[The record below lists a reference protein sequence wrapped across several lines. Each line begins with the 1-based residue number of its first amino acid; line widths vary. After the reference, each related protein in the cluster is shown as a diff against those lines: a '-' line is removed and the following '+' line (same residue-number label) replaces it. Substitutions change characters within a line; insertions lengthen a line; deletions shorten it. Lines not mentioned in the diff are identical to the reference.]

1 MLALKMD
8 KTNIYRRKQRD
19 VLLKRGMIPCKKTDH
34 HLCDHVTRRQML
46 IDAWHH
52 PDESSKV
59 RAYWWGFT
67 RNEERRKIEMPSQYR
82 RSAMGTIIR
91 IVSACN
97 GEEFTTPEI
106 CRAARYLNR
115 KISWSNS
122 RVARIIA
129 YNQSFLN
136 LEKIGL
142 RSGRV
147 VWRRKGWD
155 SDSKLSESPG

>member
-1 MLALKMD
+1 
-8 KTNIYRRKQRD
+8 
-19 VLLKRGMIPCKKTDH
+19 
-34 HLCDHVTRRQML
+34 
-46 IDAWHH
+46 
-52 PDESSKV
+52 
-59 RAYWWGFT
+59 
-67 RNEERRKIEMPSQYR
+67 
-82 RSAMGTIIR
+82 MGTIIR